1 METIFS
7 EGKNLSESYI
17 AFFDLDLTIT
27 DSVSGREL
35 AKTAFKKGYLKWRA
49 LGKAIILSLLFRMKL
64 MDQLKII
71 DEMISW
77 VKGIS
82 EDSISDL
89 CLEVSRN
96 IILPSVHKDAIT
108 EIQFHRSENARVVIL
123 SSALAPICSEVA
135 GYLKIDDFICSEL
148 EVKDGHLTGRP
159 SGRLCFGEE
168 KARRLKDYC
177 SNNNAEITD
186 SWYYGDSE
194 SDIPPLSIVGH
205 PVCVNPDK
213 ILRKTARERGWEIR
227 SWAN

>member
-7 EGKNLSESYI
+7 EGKNIPESYI

-27 DSVSGREL
+27 GSISGREL
-35 AKTAFKKGYLKWRA
+35 AKAAFGKGLLKWQA
-49 LGKAIILSLLFRMKL
+49 LVKAIILSLMFRMKL
-64 MDQLKII
+64 LDQLKII

-96 IILPSVHKDAIT
+96 TILPSVHKDAIA
-108 EIQFHRSENARVVIL
+108 EIEFHKSKNARVVIL
-123 SSALAPICSEVA
+123 SSALYPICREVA
-135 GYLKIDDFICSEL
+135 GHLRIDDFICSEL
-148 EVKDGHLTGRP
+148 EVKDGHMTGRP

-168 KARRLKDYC
+168 KARRLKEYC
-177 SNNNAEITD
+177 LSNNASLTD

-194 SDIPPLSIVGH
+194 SDIPPLSATGH
-205 PVCVNPDK
+205 PVCINPDK
-213 ILRKTARERGWEIR
+213 ILRKTALERGWEIR
-227 SWAN
+227 NWDN